1 MMKQKFQNINIKIAL
16 AAVAVAAILGCMTLF
31 FVNEVEEQLW
41 EQSVSTIMESTRQG
55 GTTLRVQLHE
65 EQQSMNVVAGYLSM
79 LDAGQTDLLDES
91 VESYGKVNRGIS
103 LYFTDGVCYPSGEAA
118 DEEAVKA
125 LSGMD
130 WENGVIDPHINSV
143 TGVNVFNL
151 YTKVTLRDG
160 TEGYLLKEYE
170 IDSIVDTFSIS
181 FYNDAGFSY
190 VMDTKGTILIRPPH
204 PNSNKTVRNLFDM
217 LVQEENSEDSLER
230 FRESLEASRTGWAT
244 FNYMDEATVFCYIP
258 LGLGS
263 DWYLI
268 SIIPQAVVN
277 AQTNEILTRTMLL
290 IGIILLGIALLVA
303 MYFRYVSRTNRRLRS
318 QADYISHLYNA
329 VPEGIALVTL
339 DEPYRFLQLNREG
352 RHLLGY
358 SQAPLQNSLEEEKLS
373 RIICPQDYERIAQ
386 ILHDTAFSG
395 VKNQF
400 ECRVAKTDGSFF
412 WIAGLVEKTLDEAG
426 SPILIATF
434 HDITEEKLAEEE
446 AEREKRQE
454 RILLVSAISSVYPVI
469 VSLNLTRDTLKFIYI
484 QQGLMVRIGE
494 QKTYSELYQ
503 GFIKLIHP
511 GNAEEFRRRFAPEN
525 LLDRLGQDRNEV
537 FLEARQMMTDGQY
550 HWISIQIISIENPYS
565 DDKLAILISR
575 RIDEQRYEEE
585 QQRQA
590 LQSALENAKAASE
603 AKSRFLSNMSH
614 DIRTPMNA
622 IVGMTAIAAS
632 HLDDRERVAECLEK
646 ISFSSS
652 HLLSLI
658 NDILDMSK
666 IESGKLSLAEEP
678 FNLAKLISD
687 VVELVRPQAESGGL
701 KLLLRQPVLKNKMV
715 TGDPLRIRQVY
726 LNILSNAVKYTPRGG
741 SVTIEAEQEASRQK
755 GYRNYVFHC
764 TDTGIGMSG
773 EFLQRLY
780 QPFEREE
787 GADTRKVTGTGLGMA
802 ITKNI
807 IDMMGGDIHVKSGLG
822 EGTKFTVTLPL
833 LLQETGQEEVTSG
846 RQSLNCGDS
855 DENRQGPD
863 DLGEDREADEAL
875 GLDGGPVCSGSRV
888 LLVEDNALNREIAR
902 ILIEETGAVVEEACD
917 GAEAVQMVADSDNG
931 YYGIIFMDIQMP
943 VMDGYEAAKAIR
955 RLNRTDA
962 PDIPIVAMT
971 ANAFEEDIRAALR
984 AGMNA
989 HFAKP
994 IDVKELEKLL
1004 RRYLCK
1010 TGEKESKTYRT
1021 QENLPR

>member
-1 MMKQKFQNINIKIAL
+1 MMKQKIQKIKIEIAL
-16 AAVAVAAILGCMTLF
+16 AAVAVAAILGCMTFF
-31 FVNEVEEQLW
+31 FVAEVKEQLW
-41 EQSVSTIMESTRQG
+41 EQSINTIMESTRQG
-55 GTTLRVQLHE
+55 RTTLRVQLQK
-65 EQQSMNVVAGYLSM
+65 EQQSMNVLAEYLSM
-79 LDAGQTDLLDES
+79 LDVGQTELLDE
-91 VESYGKVNRGIS
+91 VVDNYGKVNSGIS
-103 LYFTDGVCYPSGEAA
+103 LYFADGACYPSGKAA
-118 DEEAVKA
+118 DEGAVKA
-125 LSGMD
+125 LIGTD
-130 WENGVIDPHINSV
+130 RFNGVTDPHINSV

-151 YTKVTLRDG
+151 YTRVTLRDG
-160 TEGYLLKEYE
+160 TKGYLLKEYE

-190 VMDTKGTILIRPPH
+190 VMDAEGMILIRPPH

-217 LVQEENSEDSLER
+217 LVREENSEDSLQR
-230 FRESLEASRTGWAT
+230 FRESLVNSRSGWAT
-244 FNYMDEATVFCYIP
+244 FSYMDEATVFCYTP

-263 DWYLI
+263 DWFLM
-268 SIIPQAVVN
+268 SIIPQDVVN

-290 IGIILLGIALLVA
+290 IAVILLGIALLVV

-318 QADYISHLYNA
+318 QADYIRHLYNA
-329 VPEGIALVTL
+329 VPEGIALLTL

-352 RHLLGY
+352 LHLLGDI
-358 SQAPLQNSLEEEKLS
+358 QTPLQTAFDEDKLS
-373 RIICPQDYERIAQ
+373 RVICPDDYERIAQ
-386 ILHDTAFSG
+386 ILHDTALSG
-395 VKNQF
+395 KKNQF
-400 ECRVAKTDGSFF
+400 ECRVAKADGSFF

-434 HDITEEKLAEEE
+434 HDVTAEKLAEEE

-503 GFIKLIHP
+503 GFQKLIHP
-511 GNAEEFRRRFAPEN
+511 DNAEEFGRRFAPER
-525 LLDRLGQDRNEV
+525 LSDRLGQDRNEV

-550 HWISIQIISIENPYS
+550 HWISVQIILVENPYS

-575 RIDEQRYEEE
+575 RIDEQRYEED

-666 IESGKLSLAEEP
+666 IESGKLSLEVEP
-678 FNLAKLISD
+678 FNLAKLVSD
-687 VVELVRPQAESGGL
+687 VTELVRSQADAGGL
-701 KLLLRQPVLKNKMV
+701 KLQLRQPNLKNEMV
-715 TGDPLRIRQVY
+715 IGDPLRIRQVY

-755 GYRNYVFHC
+755 GYRNYVFRC

-780 QPFEREE
+780 QPFEREK
-787 GADTRKVTGTGLGMA
+787 GAVTSKITGTGLGMA
-802 ITKNI
+802 ITKNL

-822 EGTKFTVTLPL
+822 EGTEFTVTLPL
-833 LLQETGQEEVTSG
+833 PLQGTGQEGAVSG
-846 RQSLNCGDS
+846 RYDIGCLDA
-855 DENRQGPD
+855 DEDRQGTDVPE
-863 DLGEDREADEAL
+863 GDREPDVEVI
-875 GLDGGPVCSGSRV
+875 LDDMPDCSGKRV
-888 LLVEDNALNREIAR
+888 LLVEDNAMNREIAR
-902 ILIEETGAVVEEACD
+902 ILIEETGAVVEEAGD
-917 GAEAVQMVADSDNG
+917 GVQAVRMVADSDVG
-931 YYGIIFMDIQMP
+931 YYGLIFMDIQMP

-955 RLNRTDA
+955 RLKRPDA
-962 PDIPIVAMT
+962 SDIPIVAMT

-994 IDVKELEKLL
+994 IDVKELEELL
-1004 RRYLCK
+1004 CRYLCK
-1010 TGEKESKTYRT
+1010 TGERRN
-1021 QENLPR
+1021 QNV